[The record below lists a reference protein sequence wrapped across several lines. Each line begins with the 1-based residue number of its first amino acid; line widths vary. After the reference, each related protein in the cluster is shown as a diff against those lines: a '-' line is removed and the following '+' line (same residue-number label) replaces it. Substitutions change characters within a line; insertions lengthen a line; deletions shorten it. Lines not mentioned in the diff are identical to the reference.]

1 LSAVPSGTDTSSPYY
16 KSKCTRIN
24 VPNYEAAKSIVYSS
38 DGANQESCYLNLY
51 NDDDCAGR
59 RVINEGLND
68 DVSSCIATPVRYARL
83 FCAKQVRARYP
94 ATTFEKQLPTL
105 T

>member
-1 LSAVPSGTDTSSPYY
+1 
-16 KSKCTRIN
+16 